1 MLGEGMKKK
10 ETLMHFGG
18 NVNWYSHYGKQLGK
32 LLKKLKTE
40 IPCNPAILLL
50 GIYIEIEEIKTRH

>member
-10 ETLMHFGG
+10 ETLVHFGG

-50 GIYIEIEEIKTRH
+50 GIYI